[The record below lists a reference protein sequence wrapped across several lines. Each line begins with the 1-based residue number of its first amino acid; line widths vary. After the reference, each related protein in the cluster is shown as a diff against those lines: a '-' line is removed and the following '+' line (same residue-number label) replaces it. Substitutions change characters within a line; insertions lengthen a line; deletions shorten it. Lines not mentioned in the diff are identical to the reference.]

1 MCRPTCESVC
11 ATAAQFIV
19 MCLPYI
25 SLGRTA
31 CLPIHRFDS
40 VSFCTLH
47 LYKLISSSFSLGV
60 YFLFLLPFLPSM
72 RLSLSLSNDFQIF
85 LAVSVV
91 KRATFIEWLFCIP
104 VRLPIC
110 LSGCLLV
117 CFSICPPY
125 RNLSDAFCADFH
137 EAHLKSRKSPHPR
150 NAWQATTGSALND
163 FLLSDYTTVKLS
175 RVHFFHITW
184 QLSLPVLPPANPS
197 YSSSADLRTLLL
209 RMKLRGL
216 SRN

>member
-60 YFLFLLPFLPSM
+60 YFTSSFFFRSSLPCVSPSPFLTIS
-72 RLSLSLSNDFQIF
+72 RYFSL
-85 LAVSVV
+85 LASSSVQ
-91 KRATFIEWLFCIP
+91 R
-104 VRLPIC
+104 
-110 LSGCLLV
+110 S
-117 CFSICPPY
+117 
-125 RNLSDAFCADFH
+125 
-137 EAHLKSRKSPHPR
+137 
-150 NAWQATTGSALND
+150 
-163 FLLSDYTTVKLS
+163 LSDYFAYLFVCLS
-175 RVHFFHITW
+175 VCLDVCWSVSLFVHRTET
-184 QLSLPVLPPANPS
+184 
-197 YSSSADLRTLLL
+197 SAMHFVRIF
-209 RMKLRGL
+209 MKLT
-216 SRN
+216 